1 MKIWQ
6 LVSASQHTDYI
17 SALQVWFIP
26 YFANI
31 DINKINLK
39 ALTEF
44 NTWRDHKHGKRF
56 SQSGINNHNA
66 ALNKVLDEAELNG
79 WITKAMRP
87 TLLNKG
93 VATQSRGSFSNKEYN
108 QLHMALRNFHTKTTN
123 KKAAATRAEHGLPDA
138 PEARSFGCPGGP
150 ERLVLQLQH

>member
-1 MKIWQ
+1 
-6 LVSASQHTDYI
+6 VY
-17 SALQVWFIP
+17 
-26 YFANI
+26 
-31 DINKINLK
+31 NKINLK

-87 TLLNKG
+87 TLLNKRKE
-93 VATQSRGSFSNKEYN
+93 SRRVVF
-108 QLHMALRNFHTKTTN
+108 LDNFTRVHEQNPIGHLTGESHLVGDTN
-123 KKAAATRAEHGLPDA
+123 HRHAFLSQGHHD
-138 PEARSFGCPGGP
+138 
-150 ERLVLQLQH
+150 V